1 MDAKFLAEKAV
12 RLAETG
18 CYSEA
23 LRIFDKNVLS
33 TLSPR
38 AQSFY
43 ALSMA
48 TAAEDYDR
56 AVNMCITAAAKEFYN
71 PEIYLNL
78 GKILVLSGKK
88 TRALKAFKKGLRFD
102 EANVSIKEEI
112 KRLGH
117 RRTPAISF
125 LSRGNVVN
133 RFFGIVSYKVS
144 EFGVARTG

>member
-1 MDAKFLAEKAV
+1 MDAKFLAEKAI

-23 LRIFDKNVLS
+23 LRIFDKNVFS
-33 TLSPR
+33 ALSPR

-48 TAAEDYDR
+48 TVDEDYDR
-56 AVNMCITAAAKEFYN
+56 AVNMCLTAAAKEFYN

-78 GKILVLSGKK
+78 GKTLVLSGAK

-102 EANVSIKEEI
+102 EANALLIAEI
-112 KRLGH
+112 RRLGH
-117 RRTPAISF
+117 RRAPAISF
-125 LSRGNVVN
+125 LSRGNVIN
-133 RFFGIVSYKVS
+133 RFFGILTHKV
-144 EFGVARTG
+144 GGLGLARTG